1 MTAGTDLH
9 LDAVLADF
17 RHRIQRRKRGRVVC
31 TVEILEGVC
40 IGHRIEED
48 GMLERDV
55 ERLMCER
62 PRSRVLG
69 GKQGGAL

>member
-9 LDAVLADF
+9 LDAVLTDL
-17 RHRIQRRKRGRVVC
+17 RHRCRRRKRGRVVC
-31 TVEILEGVC
+31 TIEILEGVC
-40 IGHRIEED
+40 ISHRIEED

-62 PRSRVLG
+62 PRPRVLG